1 MVKMTD
7 AIGKYVFILFLVS
20 ARFSDFNRFLDLL
33 FRQMTQQ
40 M

>member
-1 MVKMTD
+1 MTD
-7 AIGKYVFILFLVS
+7 AIDKNLVKLFLVS

-33 FRQMTQQ
+33 LQQMTQQ